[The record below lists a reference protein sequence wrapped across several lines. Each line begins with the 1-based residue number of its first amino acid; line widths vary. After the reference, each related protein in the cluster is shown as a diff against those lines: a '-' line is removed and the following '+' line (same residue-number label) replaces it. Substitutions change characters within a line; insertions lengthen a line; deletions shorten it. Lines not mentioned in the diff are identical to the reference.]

1 MEPLICK
8 CCGGKIDPVTMK
20 CIYCDTAYVDD
31 YEQIRRIKQE
41 NNSIKTQIDK
51 EELYNAALNAMKDY
65 NSTIMTPNEVR
76 EKIGLNP
83 VVDFGVTVEEAT
95 DRLLALGRC
104 GSYLK
109 NAYDTDGRK
118 ICSFTITCHHN

>member
-1 MEPLICK
+1 MVCR
-8 CCGGKIDPVTMK
+8 
-20 CIYCDTAYVDD
+20 YCDTAYIDG
-31 YEQIRRIKQE
+31 QIPSEK
-41 NNSIKTQIDK
+41 IDK
-51 EELYNAALNAMKDY
+51 IVTKEL
-65 NSTIMTPNEVR
+65 MTPNEVR
-76 EKIGLNP
+76 EKIALNQ

-118 ICSFTITCHHN
+118 ICSFTTTFHHN